1 MLIQEPGKITD
12 RIDFLGTHKN
22 GLFLL
27 KGEEAMIIGGGMSW
41 TVPSLERQFSAMDF
55 DFKKIGYLVIPHSH
69 FDHCGAVSYL
79 KRKFPSMQILASAY
93 SKEVFS
99 KEKVVNFIATANK
112 ERMEKLG
119 LGNEY
124 ERLNLQFDGIQ
135 VDRVMAE
142 DDIIDLGD
150 GIQAQFIETPGHTKC
165 SLAVYVPRLKA
176 MFPSDSAPFPTED
189 GSELSPPSPQYD
201 FSLYLESLRKLAAC
215 EVEVCSFEHHGVFV
229 GDQAKNILQ
238 QGLER
243 TEEFKNYV
251 VEQYQHIGDVDKVA
265 QKLAAEAME
274 TTESPLLTLEL
285 QISVT
290 KTVIR
295 NILG

>member
-1 MLIQEPGKITD
+1 MLIQEPGKVSD

-41 TVPSLERQFSAMDF
+41 TAPSLERQFSAMDF
-55 DFKKIGYLVIPHSH
+55 DLEKIKYLVIPHSH
-69 FDHCGAVSYL
+69 FDHCGAVPYL
-79 KRKFPSMQILASAY
+79 KRRFPRMRILASAY

-112 ERMEKLG
+112 ERMEQLG

-142 DDIIDLGD
+142 NDIIDLGD
-150 GIQAQFIETPGHTKC
+150 GIEAHFIETPGHTKC

-189 GSELSPPSPQYD
+189 GNELSPPSPQYD
-201 FSLYLESLRKLAAC
+201 FSLYMESLRKLAAC
-215 EVEVCSFEHHGVFV
+215 EVEICAFEHHGVFV
-229 GDQAKNILQ
+229 SDQAKNILP

-251 VEQYQHIGDVDKVA
+251 IEQYQQMGDLDKVA
-265 QKLAAEAME
+265 QKLAAEAMK
-274 TTESPLLTLEL
+274 TTKSPLLNLEL